1 MRNRLDI
8 SDATAI
14 SMPMKNLLAII
25 SAVAVGV
32 WAYFGVLERITMLE
46 TKAQLSEKDLNQV
59 TETLSADIEK
69 NNEFRIKWPRGELGS
84 PPADSEQ
91 FMLIEHIA
99 GQLETMSERMEDMMN
114 NGVNIKRLQED
125 VKILR
130 EDVEKLKDSNRSI
143 IYSNGNGKTE

>member
-1 MRNRLDI
+1 MKNRLDI

-99 GQLETMSERMEDMMN
+99 GQLESIQEQMENMMN

-143 IYSNGNGKTE
+143 IYSNGNGKTD